1 MRYEHA
7 PYPQHLAAEHRLADG
22 FGLRIRPISPLDR
35 RRHWR
40 FLCSLSL
47 QTRYQ
52 RLLSARGLLPGELQ
66 RMVEIDYL
74 REMALVAVADF
85 DGEER
90 ELGVARY
97 VREDADDPGAALATA
112 AEFAIVV
119 ADDWQR
125 RGIGALLLHRLRQV
139 AEDAGIRQ
147 LAGLTL
153 ATNTRM
159 IKLARRMGFEIS
171 REPDDWTVKRLTWRQ
186 PLDDNGIERPV
197 LGEVR
202 DRFREKSISA
212 Q

>member
-1 MRYEHA
+1 MLYDRA
-7 PYPQHLAAEHRLADG
+7 IYPQHLVEEQRLADR
-22 FGLRIRPISPLDR
+22 FELRVRPISPEDR

-52 RLLSARGLLPGELQ
+52 RLMSARGLLPGELQ
-66 RMVEIDYL
+66 RLVEIDYV

-97 VREDADDPGAALATA
+97 VRGDVDDPEERLSDS

-119 ADDWQR
+119 ADAWQR
-125 RGIGALLLHRLRQV
+125 RGIGALLLHRLKQV
-139 AEDAGIRQ
+139 ATEAGVRQ

-153 ATNTRM
+153 ATNTGM
-159 IKLARRMGFEIS
+159 IRLARRMGFDVS
-171 REPDDWTVKRLTWRQ
+171 RERDDWTVKRVTWRQ
-186 PLDDNGIERPV
+186 PADAGGMALAAPGEGRERMV
-197 LGEVR
+197 E
-202 DRFREKSISA
+202 SISA

>member
-7 PYPQHLAAEHRLADG
+7 PYPHHLAGEHRLADG
-22 FGLRIRPISPLDR
+22 VILRIRPISPMDR

-40 FLCSLSL
+40 FICSLSL

-66 RMVEIDYL
+66 RMVEIDYV

-97 VREDADDPGAALATA
+97 VREDGDETGSALAPA

-119 ADDWQR
+119 ADGWQR
-125 RGIGALLLHRLRQV
+125 RGIGALLLQRLKQV

-159 IKLARRMGFEIS
+159 IRLARRMGFEIS
-171 REPDDWTVKRLTWRQ
+171 RERDDWTVKRVTWRQ
-186 PLDDNGIERPV
+186 PVDGNGIARR
-197 LGEVR
+197 LIDEVR
-202 DRFREKSISA
+202 DRSLEGSISA